1 MSVRWSIDPEK
12 RLMTAVAAGVVM
24 REDIEA
30 FFDETTAA
38 HVAPYAKLF
47 DGSAIETTMGPE
59 DTLAL
64 GVRMQHLHRE
74 GEMGPLAI
82 VLPLHMMELVRRMVG
97 ILAVAARPLQ
107 VFTDVDAARTWLE
120 EKVRDKRRAK
130 QNMNKAAQLFKA

>member
-1 MSVRWSIDPEK
+1 MPVTWSIDPEK
-12 RLMTAVAAGVVM
+12 RLMTAVAVGVVT

-64 GVRMQHLHRE
+64 GVRVQQLHQE
-74 GEMGPLAI
+74 GAMGPLAI
-82 VLPLHMMELVRRMVG
+82 VLPLHMMDLVRRMVG
-97 ILAVAARPLQ
+97 ILAVAARPMK
-107 VFTDVDAARTWLE
+107 VFTDVEAARTWIGE
-120 EKVRDKRRAK
+120 RGSDPHRPKKSKRTPA
-130 QNMNKAAQLFKA
+130 

>member
-1 MSVRWSIDPEK
+1 MSVSWSIDPEK
-12 RLMTAVAAGVVM
+12 QLMTAVAAGVVT

-64 GVRMQHLHRE
+64 GVRVQQLHQE
-74 GEMGPLAI
+74 GAMGPLAI
-82 VLPLHMMELVRRMVG
+82 VLPLHMMDLVRRMVG
-97 ILAVAARPLQ
+97 ILAVAARPLK
-107 VFTDVDAARTWLE
+107 VFTDVALARAWLE
-120 EKVRDKRRAK
+120 EKAGDKHRPAKRRK
-130 QNMNKAAQLFKA
+130 PPG